1 MIILSWYRAWTFT
14 LRLNRRTRLLPYKL
28 NLRLFFLLSK
38 IRLFRHIRLILTFK
52 SSGPLREKIMY
63 IPCISKIITNLGINL
78 LEYFIIKSLI
88 SLKKWSSL
96 FQFFVYIQT
105 LAQLISKCRNH
116 SSRKKCLLIVTL
128 KDLHIFSPLLILQRR
143 KMSIFFFF
151 FFEDTK
157 FSWNKS
163 SVKW

>member
-1 MIILSWYRAWTFT
+1 MRCSCSCEMRQKPYFCNIKTHGHKKCFT
-14 LRLNRRTRLLPYKL
+14 
-28 NLRLFFLLSK
+28 
-38 IRLFRHIRLILTFK
+38 HA
-52 SSGPLREKIMY
+52 REKIMY
-63 IPCISKIITNLGINL
+63 IPSIFKIITNLGINL

-143 KMSIFFFF
+143 NMSIFFFF
-151 FFEDTK
+151 FLKTQNFPK
-157 FSWNKS
+157 ISQ
-163 SVKW
+163 V